1 MLVRN
6 IDLEEKSIF
15 HVSCSNWESVVLAN
29 SPEESAS
36 MAFRQAKEDMGREMY
51 IAPSMI
57 VVNITESCS
66 SFDID
71 SNTSIMYTPE
81 IMADAGYH
89 ILSKTYD
96 EIVKNQTE
104 DSSINEIEN

>member
-6 IDLEEKSIF
+6 IDSEEKNIF
-15 HVSCSNWESVVLAN
+15 HVACSNWESVVLAG

-36 MAFRQAKEDMGREMY
+36 IAFKKAREDMGRELY
-51 IAPSMI
+51 VAPSMV

-66 SFDID
+66 TFDID

-89 ILSKTYD
+89 TLSKTYD
-96 EIVKNQTE
+96 EIVKSQTE
-104 DSSINEIEN
+104 DSSINEIED